1 MPFSAAEGEKKTN
14 THTKKK
20 KVGKSIGDPVRGRDA
35 PINVRKVNIGHGGTF
50 TYSGQEE
57 ILIRLD
63 NLLSNSC
70 KS

>member
-1 MPFSAAEGEKKTN
+1 MPFSAAEGEKKN
-14 THTKKK
+14 THKKK